1 MGQHKYKPIGF
12 SSEATLEEREL
23 ILYNDDVNT
32 FDYVIDSLV
41 DVCEHT
47 TEQAEQC
54 AMIAHFKGKCSVL
67 EGDFEK
73 LKMARDEMIRR
84 ELSVKIE

>member
-1 MGQHKYKPIGF
+1 
-12 SSEATLEEREL
+12 
-23 ILYNDDVNT
+23 
-32 FDYVIDSLV
+32 VIDSLI

-54 AMIAHFKGKCSVL
+54 AMIAHFKGRCSVL
-67 EGDFEK
+67 EGTFEK